1 MRIHLLAVIAMSL
14 VAAQA
19 LPAGEAPA
27 VPAAEAAEDGPIP
40 SPEPGWPQ
48 WHGRWRDGISRETGL
63 LQVWPEGGPK
73 LLWTAEGLGR
83 GWSGPIITGGYIY
96 LAGDFGQDCYV
107 LCLDSQGRERW
118 RTLNGKAWTRNHQG
132 ARASCAYADGRV
144 YHMNG
149 HGRLTCLDAETGK
162 ELWAQEVL
170 ERFGGKPITWGLAE
184 CVLVHEGK
192 VFATPGGQQAFMVA
206 LDAKT
211 GRPAW
216 TSPPLD
222 DADAQRT
229 GYASP
234 ILINFGGRKLLVNLA
249 LRAIVC
255 LDADT
260 GKIYDTFPMRTK
272 YDASCAT
279 PVYHRGGIF
288 YTLPTKSG
296 AVFLDL
302 APGDDGV
309 RFRKKWDGRMDN
321 CNGGAVAVDG
331 YIYGSGWDDTGW
343 ICYDVATG
351 AQAYESRDLA
361 RGAPTYADGRLYCL
375 GEDGTMA
382 LVRPG
387 PKAFDIVSRFRLVE
401 KKCNDAWTHP
411 VILDGRLYLRY
422 HDRLTC
428 YDIVQPK

>member
-1 MRIHLLAVIAMSL
+1 MRIHLLAVVVMGLLLTPAS
-14 VAAQA
+14 A
-19 LPAGEAPA
+19 AGEAA
-27 VPAAEAAEDGPIP
+27 DGPIP
-40 SPEPGWPQ
+40 SPEQGWPQ

-63 LQVWPEGGPK
+63 LQQWPEGGPK
-73 LLWTAEGLGR
+73 ALWTAEGLGR
-83 GWSGPIITGGYIY
+83 GWSGPIITGGNIYI
-96 LAGDFGQDCYV
+96 AGDFDQECYV
-107 LCLDSQGRERW
+107 LCLDSRGNERW
-118 RTLNGKAWTRNHQG
+118 RTPNGKAWTRNHPG
-132 ARASCAYADGRV
+132 SRASCCYADGRV

-149 HGRLTCLDAETGK
+149 HGRLACLDAETGK
-162 ELWAQEVL
+162 ELWAENVL
-170 ERFGGKPITWGLAE
+170 EQFGGRPITWGLAE
-184 CVLVHEGK
+184 GVLVHEGK

-211 GRPAW
+211 GRTAW

-222 DADAQRT
+222 DPAVQRT

-234 ILINFGGRKLLVNLA
+234 ILVGFGGRKLLVNLA

-255 LDADT
+255 IDADT
-260 GKIYDTFPMRTK
+260 GKRYDTFPKRTEF
-272 YDASCAT
+272 DASCAT
-279 PVYHRGGIF
+279 PVFHRGGIF

-302 APGDDGV
+302 VAGDDGV
-309 RFRKKWDGRMDN
+309 RFRKKWEGRMDN

-331 YIYGSGWDDTGW
+331 YIYGSGWEEAGW
-343 ICYDVATG
+343 VCYDVATG
-351 AQAYESRDLA
+351 AQTYQSRDLA

-382 LVRPG
+382 LVRSG
-387 PKAFDIVSRFRLVE
+387 PQAFEVVSRFQLVE
-401 KKCNDAWTHP
+401 EKCNDAWAHP

-428 YDIVQPK
+428 YDILQPK

>member
-1 MRIHLLAVIAMSL
+1 MRIHLPATVALCLLASSAL
-14 VAAQA
+14 VAA
-19 LPAGEAPA
+19 
-27 VPAAEAAEDGPIP
+27 AEADGLIP
-40 SPEPGWPQ
+40 SPEAGWPQ
-48 WHGRWRDGISRETGL
+48 WHGRWRDGISRETNL

-73 LLWTAEGLGR
+73 VLWTAENLGR
-83 GWSGPIITGGYIY
+83 GWSGPIITGGSIY
-96 LAGDFGQDCYV
+96 LAGDFGSDCFV
-107 LCLDSQGRERW
+107 LCLDSQGHERW
-118 RTLNGKAWTRNHQG
+118 RTPNGRAWTRNHQG

-149 HGRLTCLDAETGK
+149 HGRLTCLEAETGK
-162 ELWAQEVL
+162 ELWAQNVL
-170 ERFGGKPITWGLAE
+170 EQYGGKPITWGLSE
-184 CVLVHEGK
+184 CVLVHDGK
-192 VFATPGGQQAFMVA
+192 VFATPGGTRAFMVA
-206 LDAKT
+206 LDAET
-211 GRPAW
+211 GRPVW
-216 TSPPLD
+216 LSPPLP
-222 DADAQRT
+222 DASVQRT

-234 ILINFGGRKLLVNLA
+234 ILLRFGGRNLIVNLA

-260 GKIYDTFPMRTK
+260 GRIYDTFAKRTK

-288 YTLPTKSG
+288 YTLPTASG

-302 APGDDGV
+302 VAGDGGA
-309 RFRKKWDGRMDN
+309 RFRKRWDGRMDN

-331 YIYGSGWDDTGW
+331 YIYGSGWDATGW
-343 ICYDVATG
+343 VCYEVATG
-351 AQAYESRDLA
+351 TQTYESRELA

-401 KKCNDAWTHP
+401 GTVKDAWTHP

-422 HDRLTC
+422 HDRLWC
-428 YDIVQPK
+428 YDVRGPDKEANAK